1 MNPSKNPTWP
11 PFCSLQGHRLE
22 AGSGTNY
29 VRHLRSGGQGGAEA
43 PPSKGGSV
51 SGGNETV
58 LFWGQSP
65 PRRVDLQT
73 IKSNNIVP
81 GPFGDPDHHQR
92 LGGILKRYQRRITFI
107 GLTLVT

>member
-1 MNPSKNPTWP
+1 MGARG
-11 PFCSLQGHRLE
+11 GHW
-22 AGSGTNY
+22 GQ
-29 VRHLRSGGQGGAEA
+29 RHRQARGGAH
-43 PPSKGGSV
+43 

-73 IKSNNIVP
+73 IKSNNVP
-81 GPFGDPDHHQR
+81 GPLGDPDHHQR
-92 LGGILKRYQRRITFI
+92 LGGILNVIRITFI